1 VSEIRGVR
9 HAAVLEFFRAHVPNA
24 SDVGYEFAHL
34 GQLHMND
41 GVWNDQRLL
50 PEDTHAAMRAIVDAV
65 TD

>member
-1 VSEIRGVR
+1 
-9 HAAVLEFFRAHVPNA
+9 
-24 SDVGYEFAHL
+24 
-34 GQLHMND
+34 MND